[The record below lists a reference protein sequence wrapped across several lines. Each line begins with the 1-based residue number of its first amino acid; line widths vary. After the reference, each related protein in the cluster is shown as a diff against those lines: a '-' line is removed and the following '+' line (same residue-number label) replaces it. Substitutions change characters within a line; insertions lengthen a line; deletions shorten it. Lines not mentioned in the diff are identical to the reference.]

1 MSLWRISRQ
10 VWGRFRQQTPLRRLG
25 WQLGRVAP
33 WSPARNSAHC
43 QSVNREICFSIKTY
57 GSNFIKQHSETVMV
71 WNYQNADCSLRKK
84 LFVSFIIILG
94 TLSFLIIFRQ
104 LATLMSKETINQE
117 EPWHSTR
124 WRCTSEPPGE
134 YDWVRDVNA
143 VLRQTT
149 LITYYYADRIC
160 GKRIKT
166 IPCPSVHPSVS
177 GTHVVDVLSSGIC
190 AAV

>member
-124 WRCTSEPPGE
+124 CGAHRSHLTNMIECATSMPFCAKLLWSHIITRTAYAVSVLKRFRVRLSIRLSPGH
-134 YDWVRDVNA
+134 
-143 VLRQTT
+143 T
-149 LITYYYADRIC
+149 L
-160 GKRIKT
+160 
-166 IPCPSVHPSVS
+166 
-177 GTHVVDVLSSGIC
+177 
-190 AAV
+190 